1 MLFCWEPCLF
11 PRYSSLFIYIY
22 NTCWF
27 SLGFYGGVERR
38 YEAIYKSY
46 LFWRISYL
54 FGQIRFLMKN
64 NLFVLMNKVFVR
76 KNYYFFSDELL
87 FVQMNKLF
95 LWTKKLFAR
104 TNEDLFGW
112 MRIWYLV
119 WWISYLLGRMRIC
132 SDELPVS
139 YLFVRIWYLFDIS

>member
-11 PRYSSLFIYIY
+11 TRYSSLFIYIY

-38 YEAIYKSY
+38 YEAIFKSY

-54 FGQIRFLMKN
+54 LDKLDSLWRIIY
-64 NLFVLMNKVFVR
+64 LFWWIKYLLGKITI
-76 KNYYFFSDELL
+76 FSDELL

-112 MRIWYLV
+112 MRICYLV